1 MIKSKGSGMPY
12 NHLTSEL
19 LTAPPKDCYYFHTR
33 YVKNFRELDRGIE
46 NGDCYDLI
54 QPKSILSN

>member
-19 LTAPPKDCYYFHTR
+19 LTAPLKIVIIFTHDTLKISR
-33 YVKNFRELDRGIE
+33 T
-46 NGDCYDLI
+46 
-54 QPKSILSN
+54 